1 MATAL
6 EELALVVEETKGVE
20 ESAIVLLNGIVAQL
34 EQLAAELAQ
43 NEVDNTAVLA
53 MAADLK
59 AKNADLAAAVA
70 AVPPTP
76 VP

>member
-43 NEVDNTAVLA
+43 NDLDNAAVLD
-53 MAADLK
+53 MAAGLK
-59 AKNADLAAAVA
+59 AKTGELAAAVNA
-70 AVPPTP
+70 IPPTP
-76 VP
+76 